1 MNAAAVNTPAVN
13 TAALTGVVPF
23 QDLGRLHESIA
34 EELEEAIQRVIQTS
48 GFVGAAAARSFE
60 TAFAAAHGIDHAV
73 GVGSGTDALA
83 LALRG
88 LGVGPGDEVIV
99 PSMTFVASAEAVVHV
114 GATPVVVDVDPG
126 TLLIDPISVAA
137 ARTPRTVAVMPVH
150 LYGHI
155 VPFDIIRGWQADG
168 LKVVED
174 AAQAHLGTWRRQGVG
189 TVGDVACFSFY
200 PGKNLGAMGDGGAV
214 ITNDPVVAERIAK
227 LRDHGRES
235 KYLHDEIGWCSRLDG
250 LQAAVLE
257 VKLRHLPEWTENRR
271 VLAERYEERLGDRLV
286 PWEDGAVH
294 HLLVVRPGAARRD
307 GLQAELAERGVGVGV
322 HYPVAL
328 SQQPSVAGF
337 AMPSPCAEAAAADV
351 LSLPMDPLMKLSEVE
366 LVCDQVD
373 ELW

>member
-1 MNAAAVNTPAVN
+1 MTATTN
-13 TAALTGVVPF
+13 TAALTGLVPF

-34 EELEEAIQRVIQTS
+34 DELNEAIQQVIAS
-48 GFVGAAAARSFE
+48 SSFVGAGAARAFE
-60 TAFAAAHGIDHAV
+60 TAFAAAHGVEHAV

-88 LGVGPGDEVIV
+88 LGIGPGDEVIG
-99 PSMTFVASAEAVVHV
+99 PSMTFVASAEAVAHV
-114 GATPVVVDVDPG
+114 GARPVIVDVDPT

-137 ARTPRTVAVMPVH
+137 ARTDRTVAVMPVH
-150 LYGHI
+150 LFGHV
-155 VPFDIIRGWQADG
+155 VPFDLIRGWQAQG

-174 AAQAHLGTWRRQGVG
+174 AAQAHLATWRGQGVG

-214 ITNDPVVAERIAK
+214 ISNDRGATERIAK

-250 LQAAVLE
+250 LQAAVLD

-271 VLAERYEERLGDRLV
+271 VLADRYFERLGDRLV
-286 PWEDGAVH
+286 PWEEGAVH
-294 HLLVVRPGAARRD
+294 HLLVVRPGSARRD
-307 GLQAELAERGVGVGV
+307 DLQSALAERGVGVGV

-328 SQQPSVAGF
+328 SQQPSVSRF
-337 AMPSPCAEAAAADV
+337 AMPSPVAEAAASEV
-351 LSLPMDPLMKLSEVE
+351 LSLPMDPLMKLTEVE

>member
-1 MNAAAVNTPAVN
+1 MTATTN

-34 EELEEAIQRVIQTS
+34 DEINEAIRQVIAS
-48 GFVGAAAARSFE
+48 SSFVGAGAARSFE
-60 TAFAAAHGIDHAV
+60 SAFAAAHGVEHAV

-88 LGVGPGDEVIV
+88 LGIGPGDEVIV
-99 PSMTFVASAEAVVHV
+99 PSMTFVASAEAVAHV
-114 GATPVVVDVDPG
+114 GAMPVIVDVDPA
-126 TLLIDPISVAA
+126 TLLIDPICVAA
-137 ARTPRTVAVMPVH
+137 ARTERTVAVMPVH
-150 LYGHI
+150 LFGHV
-155 VPFDIIRGWQADG
+155 VPFDLIRGWQAQG

-174 AAQAHLGTWRRQGVG
+174 AAQAHLASWRRQGVG

-214 ITNDPVVAERIAK
+214 ITNDGDTAERIAK

-250 LQAAVLE
+250 LQAAVLD

-271 VLAERYEERLGDRLV
+271 VLAERYHERLGDRLV
-286 PWEDGAVH
+286 PWEEGAVH
-294 HLLVVRPGAARRD
+294 HLLVVRPDSARRD
-307 GLQAELAERGVGVGV
+307 DLQSALAERGVGVGV

-328 SQQPSVAGF
+328 SQQPSVSRF
-337 AMPSPCAEAAAADV
+337 AMPSPEAEAAASEV
-351 LSLPMDPLMKLSEVE
+351 LSLPMDPLMKLTEVE

-373 ELW
+373 ALW